1 MKPSVGPPAGATVV
15 TVLGE
20 NFEESDVVCFFG
32 KKSVAAAFESSSM
45 VRTLRVEDL
54 WFSDWGFGVED
65 QGDVRDWGLELR

>member
-1 MKPSVGPPAGATVV
+1 MAFSFRPPPLIRRLKPSVGPPAGATVV

-32 KKSVAAAFESSSM
+32 KMSAAAAFESSSM

-54 WFSDWGFGVED
+54 WFSG
-65 QGDVRDWGLELR
+65 